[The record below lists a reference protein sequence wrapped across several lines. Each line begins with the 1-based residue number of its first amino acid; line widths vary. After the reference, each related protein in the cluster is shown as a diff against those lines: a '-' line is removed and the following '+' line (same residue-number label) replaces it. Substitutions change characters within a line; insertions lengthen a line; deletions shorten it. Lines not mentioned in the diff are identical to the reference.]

1 MTAVDVD
8 LDSFIKQ
15 QKAKLANERLTLN
28 KKSDGMPDNSRP
40 RTYCT
45 NRLEP
50 MHQGAKGRRKWGP
63 PVDIES
69 TRETEKE
76 NYKQLW
82 HDLKGKYIEPSSNRQ
97 RWGSPVKLSP
107 RGLLDTDALILDVQK
122 EKERAEYEELWR
134 RHHGMDPSPR
144 APINDR
150 GAGNSEELEPTFDQS
165 PRILNNKEKDE
176 YRRLWEQQHPEVVKK
191 PSPPKMYN
199 RTKAL
204 DTAQIIRE
212 VEREKREEEELMKM
226 KNPLLGGGGK
236 QDYRQGNRGLTNGQT
251 AGVNRDEY
259 RKLWEEQHAKRDAVG
274 VKGNIEDTR
283 FEDSQKNI
291 QDKIAE
297 AKKEAEEY
305 RKRWEAHHNKT
316 GRPNSEPAIENV
328 LPLGGYEANRK
339 KLNEERQREY
349 NEMLRQGKF
358 KTRSN
363 KSAPSS
369 EPVVEDPLPL
379 GVYEENRRKL
389 NEERKRE
396 YREMLQK
403 KKMGPKSQW
412 VQPEEQ
418 GMIPFRSQ
426 EEKRKKLNEERRKEY
441 NEMLQKHGPP
451 AEKLDLTELG
461 LAPEVDESEDF
472 GLFHN
477 LGAADKKLKEEKKDP
492 PNQLNLLG
500 QNIYD
505 KTIRK
510 GYQSRL
516 QEQTDD
522 HKTALLI
529 ANESDAMKFR
539 QTSIV
544 SPEYNGHALNTL
556 DSSLSGHSYLID
568 QRIKRQKEI
577 DIKPYSLQ
585 KIKERNEEYNK
596 FLANKAEKE
605 QNRFAD
611 KKPAVSQDDGVY
623 ATIPGLRYS
632 NSAQKREKEAERNR
646 EYNEMLRQKGG
657 RRKGWG
663 TPTYEELLERKRAQ
677 ESQYR
682 RANDIGYEPTG
693 NLAETDR
700 RIKELE
706 QDLALKDAA
715 LRQSRNFNGIL
726 EDPYWLSP
734 RRSYTERPY
743 DNLLSRIKD
752 ASGLEN
758 YPDNMSRNLLADDLN
773 PNLGMSE
780 QQKRKEEYKRDL
792 QRQIAE
798 SAQARKAERELGLLV
813 NNNGIINP
821 EPAVVYYEPR
831 PRRKDPAVEAYHT
844 KIASDLNKLDD
855 LSPRPT
861 ALLGLGGDRRNVGG
875 FNLDINPNP
884 SLQLGRSGIL
894 DLGFDAALNPARI
907 TSMNPPP
914 GVQYQPSTYV
924 TASTVP
930 VMNSSVDEAYN
941 FYATRNPLEPDLN
954 VEALSALRIKPHQIH
969 PGLNWDFLL
978 HTTPFDSVPDSL
990 AVKHNDMSG
999 GHDHSGQSCNTSTGT
1014 PLGGGGVGRGRDVPS
1029 LNLNGIGGD
1038 GGPGSRV
1045 RFKEPREKSPP
1056 AMGMVFASDDEKKKG
1071 QRNAQAAYREE
1082 LERQMMEKN
1091 IKKMKEKEEQER
1103 YDLKMEEE
1111 ARTYDPFGKGGGGAP
1126 MRDQFGN
1133 VITDLRQIRN
1143 DNINRTENKYSP
1155 RDPSPYGGGGFG
1167 GVGGGF
1173 GGGGGGFG
1181 GGGGTAPGN
1190 TTRAANSYRDDLIGP
1205 PPVQTTAEGEAS
1217 FARGGH
1223 GIFGMPKTEA
1233 EKVQA
1238 DRYKIDLKRQIEE
1251 KRAEELRK
1259 KQLEK
1264 MDEEREQKL
1273 LEEQRAKMQRE
1284 YDEEQRRLKEKEED
1298 ARRKNEEIIRAAE
1311 DKKRD
1316 MDKRRREAEEQRL
1329 LELRQERERERQMT
1343 SVVNQRTYSPPIP
1356 ALRGKQ
1362 EQGGEIQK
1370 APSPP
1375 VPAAR
1380 HKQMDIEPAP
1390 SKQDFTPRAQ
1400 SADVLNQL
1408 AQMRAQLQNERLRV
1422 QTMLDDQ
1429 DDEVEIYDP
1438 RQGHRL
1444 PPPTSIP
1451 ASRPEVDV
1459 FETAMNRNA
1468 VAVRRTPAG
1477 RRPSEDRAHPQLV
1490 EEFNALKHKNDSD
1503 SRQKFREMF
1512 PNEPETSDALETQ
1525 QAALLRQQENK
1536 LQNLKG
1542 KRHINDTDSPY
1553 IARDVRSSSQ
1563 LHSNSAFVDVN
1574 DFGSF
1579 PDDFED
1585 MPRRNDSA
1593 RYRRRTRAPPTPKVE
1608 TPDIVSRATFGSRA
1622 SLNVDKLAKKNEDR
1636 LRRLR
1641 ELQGDDLSLYDPED
1655 VLDRF
1660 MTKQGHNRLYGDDV
1674 DVRSDIFSPA
1684 FGSPVT

>member
-259 RKLWEEQHAKRDAVG
+259 RKLWEEQHAK
-274 VKGNIEDTR
+274 
-283 FEDSQKNI
+283 
-291 QDKIAE
+291 
-297 AKKEAEEY
+297 
-305 RKRWEAHHNKT
+305 
-316 GRPNSEPAIENV
+316 
-328 LPLGGYEANRK
+328 
-339 KLNEERQREY
+339 
-349 NEMLRQGKF
+349 
-358 KTRSN
+358 
-363 KSAPSS
+363 
-369 EPVVEDPLPL
+369 
-379 GVYEENRRKL
+379 
-389 NEERKRE
+389 
-396 YREMLQK
+396 
-403 KKMGPKSQW
+403 
-412 VQPEEQ
+412 
-418 GMIPFRSQ
+418 
-426 EEKRKKLNEERRKEY
+426 
-441 NEMLQKHGPP
+441 
-451 AEKLDLTELG
+451 
-461 LAPEVDESEDF
+461 
-472 GLFHN
+472 
-477 LGAADKKLKEEKKDP
+477 
-492 PNQLNLLG
+492 
-500 QNIYD
+500 
-505 KTIRK
+505 K

-529 ANESDAMKFR
+529 ANESDAMK
-539 QTSIV
+539 
-544 SPEYNGHALNTL
+544 
-556 DSSLSGHSYLID
+556 
-568 QRIKRQKEI
+568 
-577 DIKPYSLQ
+577 LQ

-752 ASGLEN
+752 ASGLEEDKKVYPVKSHLAYPVVNTKN

>member
-1 MTAVDVD
+1 ME
-8 LDSFIKQ
+8 Q
-15 QKAKLANERLTLN
+15 
-28 KKSDGMPDNSRP
+28 
-40 RTYCT
+40 
-45 NRLEP
+45 EP

-529 ANESDAMKFR
+529 ANESDAMK
-539 QTSIV
+539 
-544 SPEYNGHALNTL
+544 
-556 DSSLSGHSYLID
+556 
-568 QRIKRQKEI
+568 
-577 DIKPYSLQ
+577 LQ

-693 NLAETDR
+693 NLA
-700 RIKELE
+700 
-706 QDLALKDAA
+706 
-715 LRQSRNFNGIL
+715 
-726 EDPYWLSP
+726 
-734 RRSYTERPY
+734 
-743 DNLLSRIKD
+743 
-752 ASGLEN
+752 EN

-954 VEALSALRIKPHQIH
+954 VA
-969 PGLNWDFLL
+969 
-978 HTTPFDSVPDSL
+978 
-990 AVKHNDMSG
+990 
-999 GHDHSGQSCNTSTGT
+999 

-1329 LELRQERERERQMT
+1329 LELRQERERERQM
-1343 SVVNQRTYSPPIP
+1343 
-1356 ALRGKQ
+1356 
-1362 EQGGEIQK
+1362 

>member
-1 MTAVDVD
+1 
-8 LDSFIKQ
+8 
-15 QKAKLANERLTLN
+15 
-28 KKSDGMPDNSRP
+28 
-40 RTYCT
+40 
-45 NRLEP
+45 EP

-529 ANESDAMKFR
+529 ANESDAMK
-539 QTSIV
+539 
-544 SPEYNGHALNTL
+544 
-556 DSSLSGHSYLID
+556 
-568 QRIKRQKEI
+568 
-577 DIKPYSLQ
+577 LQ

-693 NLAETDR
+693 NLA
-700 RIKELE
+700 
-706 QDLALKDAA
+706 
-715 LRQSRNFNGIL
+715 
-726 EDPYWLSP
+726 
-734 RRSYTERPY
+734 
-743 DNLLSRIKD
+743 
-752 ASGLEN
+752 EN

-954 VEALSALRIKPHQIH
+954 VA
-969 PGLNWDFLL
+969 
-978 HTTPFDSVPDSL
+978 
-990 AVKHNDMSG
+990 
-999 GHDHSGQSCNTSTGT
+999 

-1329 LELRQERERERQMT
+1329 LELRQERERERQM
-1343 SVVNQRTYSPPIP
+1343 
-1356 ALRGKQ
+1356 
-1362 EQGGEIQK
+1362 

>member
-28 KKSDGMPDNSRP
+28 K
-40 RTYCT
+40 
-45 NRLEP
+45 EP

-69 TRETEKE
+69 NRETEKE

-150 GAGNSEELEPTFDQS
+150 GAGNTEELEPTFDQS
-165 PRILNNKEKDE
+165 PRIQNNKEKDE

-259 RKLWEEQHAKRDAVG
+259 RKLWEEQHAKRDTVG

-297 AKKEAEEY
+297 AKKEAEDY

-369 EPVVEDPLPL
+369 EPAVEDPLPL

-412 VQPEEQ
+412 VQPEEE
-418 GMIPFRSQ
+418 GMIPFPSQ

-477 LGAADKKLKEEKKDP
+477 LGAADKKLKEEKRDP

-529 ANESDAMKFR
+529 ANESDAMK
-539 QTSIV
+539 
-544 SPEYNGHALNTL
+544 
-556 DSSLSGHSYLID
+556 
-568 QRIKRQKEI
+568 
-577 DIKPYSLQ
+577 LQ

-596 FLANKAEKE
+596 FLASKAEKE

-693 NLAETDR
+693 NLAE
-700 RIKELE
+700 
-706 QDLALKDAA
+706 
-715 LRQSRNFNGIL
+715 
-726 EDPYWLSP
+726 
-734 RRSYTERPY
+734 
-743 DNLLSRIKD
+743 
-752 ASGLEN
+752 N
-758 YPDNMSRNLLADDLN
+758 YPDNMNRNLLADDLN
-773 PNLGMSE
+773 PNLGRSE

-821 EPAVVYYEPR
+821 EPAVVYFEPR

-875 FNLDINPNP
+875 FNLDINPNL

-954 VEALSALRIKPHQIH
+954 VA
-969 PGLNWDFLL
+969 
-978 HTTPFDSVPDSL
+978 
-990 AVKHNDMSG
+990 
-999 GHDHSGQSCNTSTGT
+999 
-1014 PLGGGGVGRGRDVPS
+1014 PLGGGGGGGRSRDVPS

-1155 RDPSPYGGGGFG
+1155 HDPSPYGGGGFG
-1167 GVGGGF
+1167 GVGGGY

-1264 MDEEREQKL
+1264 MEEEREQKL

-1329 LELRQERERERQMT
+1329 LELRQERERERQM
-1343 SVVNQRTYSPPIP
+1343 
-1356 ALRGKQ
+1356 
-1362 EQGGEIQK
+1362 

-1490 EEFNALKHKNDSD
+1490 EEFNALKHK
-1503 SRQKFREMF
+1503 
-1512 PNEPETSDALETQ
+1512 
-1525 QAALLRQQENK
+1525 
-1536 LQNLKG
+1536 
-1542 KRHINDTDSPY
+1542 
-1553 IARDVRSSSQ
+1553 
-1563 LHSNSAFVDVN
+1563 
-1574 DFGSF
+1574 
-1579 PDDFED
+1579 
-1585 MPRRNDSA
+1585 
-1593 RYRRRTRAPPTPKVE
+1593 
-1608 TPDIVSRATFGSRA
+1608 
-1622 SLNVDKLAKKNEDR
+1622 
-1636 LRRLR
+1636 
-1641 ELQGDDLSLYDPED
+1641 
-1655 VLDRF
+1655 
-1660 MTKQGHNRLYGDDV
+1660 
-1674 DVRSDIFSPA
+1674 
-1684 FGSPVT
+1684 